1 MQTNGFPTPPLLGL
15 FNDCFPPIMDGV
27 SVTTRNYAYW
37 LHRKTGN
44 ACVVTPRYPLYR
56 DTEPYP
62 VYRYS
67 SLPIPLRKP
76 YRMGFP
82 RIDWTFTSRLSR
94 LPFGLVHAHCPFSSG
109 NLAMRIART
118 RGIPLVATFHSKYRA
133 DFERVIP
140 NKYIVDHILTRIIR
154 FYEQAD
160 EVWIPQASV
169 EETLREYG
177 YKGRVE
183 VIDNGNDLAVGEAIG
198 PLRRQARQTL
208 GIGADEP
215 VFLFVGQH
223 IWEKNIAFLLD
234 ALTDLGDLPYRMFF
248 IGCGYAEKEIR
259 QLAGTLRLSRHITFT
274 GPVTRRE
281 TLKQYYAAA
290 DLFLFPSR
298 YDNAPL
304 VVREAAAL
312 ETPSLLLEGSTAAQI
327 IRNGVN
333 GYLSPAHPE
342 AYAQQIRQL
351 IARPEALRQA
361 GREAARTIARPW
373 SEIIEEVLDRY
384 THLIRRKCPHLP
396 RPRLTTYSAG
406 CPSPIPPY
414 CRSSHLDT

>member
-1 MQTNGFPTPPLLGL
+1 MHTNNLITPPLLGI

-56 DTEPYP
+56 DEEPYP
-62 VYRYS
+62 VYRYT

-82 RIDWTFTSRLSR
+82 RIDWTFTGRLSR

-109 NLAMRIART
+109 NLAMRIARE
-118 RGIPLVATFHSKYRA
+118 RHIPIVATFHSKYRA
-133 DFERVIP
+133 DFERIIP
-140 NKYIVDHILTRIIR
+140 TKYIVDRILRRLIH

-177 YKGRVE
+177 YKGPVE
-183 VIDNGNDLAVGEAIG
+183 VMDNGSDLAPEEAIVSF
-198 PLRRQARQTL
+198 RKEARESL
-208 GIGADEP
+208 GIAPGEP

-234 ALTDLGDLPYRMFF
+234 ALTDLTDLPFRMFF
-248 IGCGYAEKEIR
+248 IGSGYAEKEIR
-259 QLAGTLRLSRHITFT
+259 QLADTLRLTGRISFR
-274 GPVTRRE
+274 GPVTDRDV
-281 TLKQYYAAA
+281 LKKFYAAA

-312 ETPSLLLEGSTAAQI
+312 ETPSLLLEGSTAAQV
-327 IRNGVN
+327 IRDGVN
-333 GYLSPAHPE
+333 GYLSPDHPE
-342 AYAQQIRQL
+342 AYANRIRQL
-351 IARPEALRQA
+351 LTRPEALRRS
-361 GREAARTIARPW
+361 GREAARTITRPW
-373 SEIIEEVLDRY
+373 SEIIEEVFDRY
-384 THLIRRKCPHLP
+384 THLIRRKCRQTPLAVP
-396 RPRLTTYSAG
+396 QL
-406 CPSPIPPY
+406 
-414 CRSSHLDT
+414 L